1 MIDYEELEKEGIQH
15 GFTHVAPLDCKTI
28 ELMPEVRAM
37 CEQNTCHRY
46 GKCWSCPPGC
56 GSLEECQKIIDQ
68 YQHGIIVQTVGELE
82 DELDGETMMETEAL
96 HKEHFLELEKEL
108 RRKYPKMRPIS
119 AGSCVKCKV
128 CTYPDAPCRFP
139 DEAFASMEAY
149 GMLVTQ
155 VCKAN
160 HMEYYYG
167 PCTIA
172 YTSCFLL
179 E

>member
-1 MIDYEELEKEGIQH
+1 MMKIEELEKMGMEC
-15 GFTHVAPLDCKTI
+15 GFSHVGALDCSTI
-28 ELMPEVRAM
+28 ELRPEVRET
-37 CEQNTCHRY
+37 CEKNTCHRY

-56 GSLEECQKIIDQ
+56 GSLEDCAAVVHS
-68 YQHGIIVQTVGELE
+68 YQRGIIVQTVGELE

-96 HKEHFLELEKEL
+96 HKEHFLAMEKEL
-108 RRKYPKMRPIS
+108 REIYPKMRPLG
-119 AGSCVKCKV
+119 AGSCTKCKV

-139 DEAFASMEAY
+139 DQSFASMEAF

-155 VCKAN
+155 VCSAN
-160 HMEYYYG
+160 HMQYYYG

>member
-1 MIDYEELEKEGIQH
+1 MDLDALREVGQSI
-15 GFTHVAPLDCKTI
+15 GFTYVVPLKCSTI
-28 ELMPEVRAM
+28 ELLPEVRAM
-37 CEQNTCHRY
+37 CEKNTCHKY

-56 GSLEECQKIIDQ
+56 GDLETCREILAR
-68 YQHGIIVQTVGELE
+68 YRGGILVQTVGELE
-82 DELDGETMMETEAL
+82 DAMDGEGMMETEAR
-96 HKEHFLELEKEL
+96 HKEYFIKFEKYL
-108 RRKYPKMRPIS
+108 RETWPDMLAIG
-119 AGSCVKCKV
+119 AGCCTKCKV

-139 DEAFASMEAY
+139 KQAFSSMEAY

-160 HMEYYYG
+160 GLQYYYG

-172 YTSCFLL
+172 YTSCYLL